1 MSELDPRSS
10 IAPWRAIWFRP
21 NAAIGAVLARGSE
34 RGSWILY
41 TFGAMLGVLA
51 SMAVSAHL
59 FAAGPTA
66 EAAKWMGVCAI
77 TGALL
82 GAVGYFI
89 GGWLVAEVARLLGG
103 RGPLSGFRVAMAWSA
118 VPTFVSAA
126 LILVI
131 SFIVADKGGAVSPRA
146 IIAGL
151 VNLVG
156 VLWFLTLATATIAKV
171 ASFGRVRAFLSV
183 VIGVYVVA
191 FVLAFGF
198 RTLAFQPFNIPSGSM
213 VPNLLVG
220 DFAFANKWAYG
231 YGPYS
236 PPYAAPWLP
245 ERILG
250 QSPKRGDVVVFRVP
264 VQDADYVKR
273 IVGLPGDKVQMVKGD
288 LFINGVKAVHR
299 PIEPRFKLTDPMGR
313 EIEAATY
320 EEELPEGA
328 KYRIIQ
334 IEGPNNALA
343 NTEVFVTPPGTYFV
357 LGDNRDNS
365 VDSRMGARGAVGF
378 VPFENLIG
386 RIDRIFYS
394 LENDERSG
402 RTVPRWDRIG
412 LAVP

>member
-1 MSELDPRSS
+1 MNELDPRSS
-10 IAPWRAIWFRP
+10 ITPWRAIWFRP
-21 NAAIGAVLARGSE
+21 NAAVGAVLARGSE
-34 RGSWILY
+34 RGSWLLY
-41 TFGAMLGVLA
+41 TFGAMLGVVA
-51 SMAVSAHL
+51 SMAFSAHL

-66 EAAKWMGVCAI
+66 DAAKWTGVCAI
-77 TGALL
+77 AGALL
-82 GAVGYFI
+82 GAVSYFI
-89 GGWLVAEVARLLGG
+89 EGWLVAGVARVLGG

-131 SFIVADKGGAVSPRA
+131 SLIVADKGSAVSPRA
-146 IIAGL
+146 IVAGL

-183 VIGVYVVA
+183 AVGVYVVA

-198 RTLAFQPFNIPSGSM
+198 RTLALQPFNIPSGSM

-220 DFAFANKWAYG
+220 DYAFANKFAYG

-236 PPYAAPWLP
+236 PPYAAPWIH

-250 QSPKRGDVVVFRVP
+250 QAPKRGDVVVFRTITG
-264 VQDADYVKR
+264 DYDFVKR
-273 IVGLPGDKVQMVKGD
+273 IVGLPGDKIQ
-288 LFINGVKAVHR
+288 LIQSELYINGVKA
-299 PIEPRFKLTDPMGR
+299 PRRRILPGYRMADPFGR
-313 EIEAATY
+313 ETEVETY
-320 EEELPEGA
+320 EEELPGGA

-334 IEGPNNALA
+334 LSGATGSA
-343 NTEVFVTPPGTYFV
+343 SNTRVYETPPGTYFM

-365 VDSRMGARGAVGF
+365 EDSRFASGPVGF

-402 RTVPRWDRIG
+402 RTVPRWERIG